1 MTILLWYHG
10 DWSLLT
16 MAHMGPFRVCCL
28 AVWFYLSRF
37 NFGPFLL
44 ASLELVFVNY
54 MMILLRPG
62 DAVGG
67 GAIYELVV
75 CLMGSMAYGCWVGS
89 IWYICRQYEVTSV
102 PRTFKDQKHVYH
114 LWSSVEWADRR
125 WKRRDMVMLSVLSL
139 LFIGLDQCGTVLLL
153 LLIGCKCLYD
163 DCEILICIDCSP

>member
-1 MTILLWYHG
+1 MV
-10 DWSLLT
+10 
-16 MAHMGPFRVCCL
+16 ARMGLFRVCCQT
-28 AVWFYLSRF
+28 VWFDLSGF

-44 ASLELVFVNY
+44 ASLELHFVNY

-89 IWYICRQYEVTSV
+89 ICFYMLSFWKICRQYEVTRV

-114 LWSSVEWADRR
+114 LWSSVEWVVNRR
-125 WKRRDMVMLSVLSL
+125 WKRRDMVMLFVLSL
-139 LFIGLDQCGTVLLL
+139 LIHWLGSVWFSDLLFAHWL
-153 LLIGCKCLYD
+153 
-163 DCEILICIDCSP
+163 